1 MVHGKL
7 LGKLIVF
14 VIPVILSG
22 VLQLLFNAADIIVV
36 GKYAGDDSLAAVG
49 STTAL
54 INLMV
59 SLFIGLSIGAN
70 VIAAQCYG
78 SGERQKLSATVH
90 TSMMISLIGGA
101 ALAIFGIIFSGTI
114 LEWMGSP
121 GEVKTLAT
129 LYLRIYFTA
138 MPATLIYNF
147 GSSILRASG
156 DTATPLYFLT
166 ASGVINVLLNLFF
179 VITFDMDVAG
189 VGLAT
194 VISQY
199 ISALL
204 ILIHLGRD
212 KSELHFSV
220 RKLAV
225 DKRILAKI
233 IKIGIPAGVQGMVFS
248 LSNVVIQS
256 SINSFG
262 KTIVAANSA
271 ASNIEGFVYIS
282 MNAVYQTSITFV
294 GQNYGAGEYKRI
306 KKVVFQCLGI
316 VIFIGLFLGNLV
328 YIFGEPL
335 MRIYSKN
342 PEVIAAGMVR
352 IKYICTIYFL
362 CGMMD
367 TMVGALRGIG
377 KSVLPMIVS
386 LTGACALRLVWIA
399 TIFKLH
405 RTPEMLYIAY
415 PISWTIT
422 LSVHILCFVIAYRHL
437 KKVHIK
443 CK

>member
-212 KSELHFSV
+212 KGELHFSV

>member
-399 TIFKLH
+399 TIFRLH